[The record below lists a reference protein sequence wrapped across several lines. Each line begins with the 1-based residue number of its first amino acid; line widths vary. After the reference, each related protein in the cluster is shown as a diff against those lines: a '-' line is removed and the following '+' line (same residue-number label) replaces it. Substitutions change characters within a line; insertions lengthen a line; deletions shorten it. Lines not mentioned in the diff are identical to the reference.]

1 MEPAEVV
8 EHFKRLCNQLGSLR
22 NVARHYRTKL
32 WQSSMP
38 NYKKVIL
45 ASGPEIL
52 SVRNPIRNDER
63 KYIAGLDP
71 IEEWDARMM
80 EELDIPLQSLSPAD
94 GQNVISFPAKAAR
107 PAAGIGAAHER
118 LLAAQG

>member
-1 MEPAEVV
+1 M
-8 EHFKRLCNQLGSLR
+8 
-22 NVARHYRTKL
+22 ARHYRSKL

-52 SVRNPIRNDER
+52 SVRNPIRNEER

-80 EELDIPLQSLSPAD
+80 KELDIPLQSLSPAE
-94 GQNVISFPAKAAR
+94 GQNVISFPTR
-107 PAAGIGAAHER
+107 PARTPANIGAVRER

>member
-1 MEPAEVV
+1 
-8 EHFKRLCNQLGSLR
+8 
-22 NVARHYRTKL
+22 
-32 WQSSMP
+32 MP

-52 SVRNPIRNDER
+52 SVRNPIRNESR

-80 EELDIPLQSLSPAD
+80 KELGIPLQSLSPVD
-94 GQNVISFPAKAAR
+94 GQNVISFPARAAR
-107 PAAGIGAAHER
+107 PAANIGAVRER